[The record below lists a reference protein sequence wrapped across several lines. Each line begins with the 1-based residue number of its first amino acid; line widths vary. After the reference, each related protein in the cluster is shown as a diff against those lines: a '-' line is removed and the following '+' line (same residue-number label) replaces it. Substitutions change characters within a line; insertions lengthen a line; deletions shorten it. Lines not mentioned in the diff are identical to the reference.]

1 MICSIEILLNCLL
14 ILFIMNKLDKI
25 AGFLKEM
32 EQLKLVE
39 RCFDLS
45 NSSRKENCAEHSWHM
60 CLMLMALEKDI
71 PGVDFLKVYKMIIL
85 HDLVE
90 IHEGDVYFTDDETR
104 KGKSEREKEAASKI
118 FNALPDD
125 LNQEFL
131 ALWNEF
137 EERKTKEAK
146 LAQALDKIQ
155 AVLQG
160 LVEDGK
166 SWKEWKTT
174 HENIFSYK
182 QEYIDSHDATKA
194 LADRLYEEV
203 KKINLNSD

>member
-1 MICSIEILLNCLL
+1 MICSIEILLNYLL
-14 ILFIMNKLDKI
+14 VVSVMDKLGKI

-32 EQLKLVE
+32 EQLKLVK

-71 PGVDFLKVYKMIIL
+71 PDVDLLKTYKMIII

-90 IHEGDVYFTDDETR
+90 IHEGDVYFTDDENR
-104 KGKSEREKEAASKI
+104 KGKSEREKEAARKI
-118 FNALPDD
+118 FSSLPDD

-137 EERKTKEAK
+137 EERKTEEAK
-146 LAQALDKIQ
+146 LAQALAKIQ

-182 QEYIDSHDATKA
+182 KEYIDSQDATKA
-194 LADRLYEEV
+194 LADQLYKEV
-203 KKINLNSD
+203 KKINLDSD